1 MLTQENVTSK
11 SYSDKIACLGFL
23 CDLFKSYFTTNN
35 KQIQKTILPI
45 LPPITKIAI
54 CA

>member
-1 MLTQENVTSK
+1 MLTQESVTSK
-11 SYSDKIACLGFL
+11 SYSDKIAWLGFL
-23 CDLFKSYFTTNN
+23 CDLFKSSFTTNN

-45 LPPITKIAI
+45 LAPITKIAI